1 MSTHRKPWR
10 AWAVLIGLNV
20 LLLVPATLGLD
31 KPAPWLALGLCV
43 DFLVLAAG
51 IAWARRF
58 GVEKPSALAG
68 GALVLALFAFEVMR
82 LIGVFAMGQD
92 PLLYDLGFLLRHMLV
107 LLSDVGTF
115 WDALRILGVVLG
127 LFAVGVGAVVGM
139 FRASEVWAAKA
150 PWLSA
155 LAVVAFGLSF
165 LGRLH
170 PGATRWPARLV
181 LPHMVENL
189 SESWRVYNSVN
200 QTIAQDPYRDLT
212 LDPLSRSPELRV
224 FIVESYGQLIF
235 EQPVSGEPIT
245 QHLRELETALGAQ
258 GWYSVSGRS
267 EAPVSGGRSWIA
279 DASLY
284 SGLKIS
290 YESVF
295 QHLKPSF
302 VQRRTLPSFL
312 SGMGYKTVVVE
323 PKDRAR
329 PGVELENEF
338 GFDETVFYADLDWQG
353 PEWGWGII
361 PDQHTLGWL
370 REKVI
375 EPAEKPLFISFHMVA
390 SHVPWRSPPPL
401 LEDWRELADQPLG
414 QDHIESEEKKNKKKK
429 KAEQETP
436 PSRDEAIKR
445 LGRYQRVAGMQHSG
459 VGGIQDEKL
468 LAYADV
474 VHYDLEA
481 LAQHLQAEGS
491 ERPMLVVIM
500 GDHQPP
506 FLAKRM
512 GFGVPVHVLAT
523 DPALLV
529 EFEARGFVPGM
540 VPPTRDRPEIQHQS
554 LFPALVRSLA
564 RYDGQAPPEL
574 HPDGVM
580 P

>member
-1 MSTHRKPWR
+1 MSSKGMKAWR
-10 AWAVLIGLNV
+10 AWAVLVGLN
-20 LLLVPATLGLD
+20 LLLLLPATLGLD
-31 KPAPWLALGLCV
+31 EPAPWLALGLSV
-43 DFLVLAAG
+43 DFLFLAAG
-51 IAWARRF
+51 VAWARRF
-58 GVEKPSALAG
+58 GVGKPA
-68 GALVLALFAFEVMR
+68 ALVGGILVMALLAFEVMR
-82 LIGVFAMGQD
+82 LVGLFAMGQD
-92 PLLYDLGFLLRHMLV
+92 PLLYDLSFLLRHMVV
-107 LLSDVGTF
+107 LLADVGTTR
-115 WDALRILGVVLG
+115 DTLMVVGVLVG
-127 LFAVGVGAVVGM
+127 LLAAGVGATLGLY
-139 FRASEVWAAKA
+139 RASERWAPKA
-150 PWLSA
+150 TWLSGLA
-155 LAVVAFGLSF
+155 LLAFALSF
-165 LGRLH
+165 LGRLY
-170 PGATRWPARLV
+170 PGATRWPARV
-181 LPHMVENL
+181 ILPHMVENL
-189 SESWRVYNSVN
+189 GESWRVYNSVN
-200 QTIAQDPYRDLT
+200 QTIAKDPYQDLE

-235 EQPVSGEPIT
+235 EEPVSGEPIT
-245 QHLRELETALGAQ
+245 AHLRELETALGAQ
-258 GWYSVSGRS
+258 GWYSVTGRS

-284 SGLKIS
+284 SGMKIS

-302 VQRRTLPSFL
+302 VQRKTLPSFL

-338 GFDETVFYADLDWQG
+338 GFDQTVFYADLDWQG

-370 REKVI
+370 RQQVI
-375 EPAEKPLFISFHMVA
+375 EPAEQPLFISFHMVA

-414 QDHIESEEKKNKKKK
+414 EDHLASQKKKK
-429 KAEQETP
+429 KADSKKP
-436 PSRDEAIKR
+436 ASRDEAIKR
-445 LGRYQRVAGMQHSG
+445 LGRYQREAGMQHSG
-459 VGGIQDEKL
+459 VGSIKDEKL

-481 LAQHLQAEGS
+481 LAQHLELEGS
-491 ERPMLVVIM
+491 ERPMLVIIM

-506 FLAKRM
+506 FLSKRM

-523 DPALLV
+523 DPALLA

-540 VPPTRDRPEIQHQS
+540 VPPMRDRPEIQHQS
-554 LFPALVRSLA
+554 LFPAVVRSLA
-564 RYDGQAPPEL
+564 RYDSQALPEL

>member
-1 MSTHRKPWR
+1 MSVPKKPWR
-10 AWAVLIGLNV
+10 AWAVLLFLNV
-20 LLLVPATLGLD
+20 LVLVPATLGLD
-31 KPAPWLALGLCV
+31 EPAPWLALGLCV

-58 GVEKPSALAG
+58 GTGKPAAVFG
-68 GALVLALFAFEVMR
+68 GVLVLALLAFEVMR

-92 PLLYDLGFLLRHMLV
+92 PLLYDLGFLLRHMVV
-107 LLSDVGTF
+107 LLSDVGTAR
-115 WDALRILGVVLG
+115 DAAVVVGVLVG
-127 LFAVGVGAVVGM
+127 LLTAGVGAAVGM
-139 FRASEVWAAKA
+139 YRASEVWAAKA

-155 LAVVAFGLSF
+155 LAVLAFALSF

-170 PGATRWPARLV
+170 PGATRWPARLI

-189 SESWRVYNSVN
+189 GESWRVYHSVN
-200 QTIAQDPYRDLT
+200 QTIAQDPYGDLS
-212 LDPLSRSPELRV
+212 LAPLSRSPELRV

-235 EQPVSGEPIT
+235 ERPVSGEPIT

-302 VQRRTLPSFL
+302 VLRNTLPSLL
-312 SGMGYKTVVVE
+312 SGLGYKTVVVE

-338 GFDETVFYADLDWQG
+338 GFDQTVFYADLDWQG

-375 EPAEKPLFISFHMVA
+375 EPAEQPLFISFHMVA
-390 SHVPWRSPPPL
+390 SHAPWRSPPPL
-401 LEDWRELADQPLG
+401 LENWRELAKQPLG
-414 QDHIESEEKKNKKKK
+414 EDHLESAEKTKKTP
-429 KAEQETP
+429 AEMP

-445 LGRYQRVAGMQHSG
+445 LGRYQREAGMQHSG
-459 VGGIQDEKL
+459 VGSIKDEKL

-481 LAQHLQAEGS
+481 LAQHLEAEGS
-491 ERPMLVVIM
+491 QRPMLVIIM

-529 EFEARGFVPGM
+529 EFEARGFVSGM
-540 VPPTRDRPEIQHQS
+540 VPPMRGKPELQHQS

-564 RYDGQAPPEL
+564 RYDGQAPPKL

>member
-1 MSTHRKPWR
+1 MTSGGGMKAWR
-10 AWAVLIGLNV
+10 AWVVLLCLNV
-20 LLLVPATLGLD
+20 LLLVPATMALD
-31 KPAPWLALGLCV
+31 KPSPWLALGLSV
-43 DFLVLAAG
+43 DFLFLAAG
-51 IAWARRF
+51 VAWARRF
-58 GVEKPSALAG
+58 GAGKPAALLG
-68 GALVLALFAFEVMR
+68 GLLVLALLAFEVMR
-82 LIGVFAMGQD
+82 LVGVYAMGQD
-92 PLLYDLGFLLRHMLV
+92 PLLYDLTFLLRHMMV
-107 LLSDVGTF
+107 LLSDVGTLK
-115 WDALRILGVVLG
+115 DALYVVAVVVGLPAAGV
-127 LFAVGVGAVVGM
+127 FAAVGM
-139 FRASEVWAAKA
+139 YRASETWAPKA
-150 PWLSA
+150 PWLSG
-155 LAVVAFGLSF
+155 LAVLAFGLSF

-170 PGATRWPARLV
+170 PGATRWPSRV
-181 LPHMVENL
+181 ILPHMVENL

-200 QTIAQDPYRDLT
+200 QTIAQDPYQGLQ
-212 LDPLSRSPELRV
+212 LAPLHRSPELRI

-235 EQPVSGEPIT
+235 EESVSGEPIT

-284 SGLKIS
+284 SGMKIS

-302 VQRRTLPSFL
+302 VQRKTLPSFL
-312 SGMGYKTVVVE
+312 SGLGYKTVVVE

-338 GFDETVFYADLDWQG
+338 GFDQTVFYADLDWQG

-361 PDQHTLGWL
+361 PDQYTLGWL
-370 REKVI
+370 REQVI
-375 EPAEKPLFISFHMVA
+375 EPADLPLFISFHMVA

-401 LEDWRELADQPLG
+401 VEDWHALADQPLG
-414 QDHIESEEKKNKKKK
+414 QDHIESAQKKKQ
-429 KAEQETP
+429 ATPDLP

-445 LGRYQRVAGMQHSG
+445 LGRYQREAGMQHSG
-459 VGGIQDEKL
+459 VGSIKDEKL

-481 LAQHLQAEGS
+481 LAQHLESEGS
-491 ERPMLVVIM
+491 ERPMLVIIM

-540 VPPTRDRPEIQHQS
+540 VPPTRERPEIQHQS
-554 LFPALVRSLA
+554 LFPAVVRSLA

-574 HPDGVM
+574 HPNGVM

>member
-1 MSTHRKPWR
+1 MSIPKKPWR
-10 AWAVLIGLNV
+10 AWAVLLVLNV
-20 LLLVPATLGLD
+20 LVLVPATLGLD
-31 KPAPWLALGLCV
+31 APAPWLALGLCV

-51 IAWARRF
+51 IAWARRVGAGKPAAVLG
-58 GVEKPSALAG
+58 GV
-68 GALVLALFAFEVMR
+68 LVLALLAFEVMR

-92 PLLYDLGFLLRHMLV
+92 PLLYDLGFLLRHMVV
-107 LLSDVGTF
+107 LLSDVGTAR
-115 WDALRILGVVLG
+115 DAAVVVGVLVG
-127 LFAVGVGAVVGM
+127 LLTAGVGAAVGM
-139 FRASEVWAAKA
+139 YRASEVWAVKA

-155 LAVVAFGLSF
+155 LAVLAFALSF

-170 PGATRWPARLV
+170 PGATRWPARLI

-189 SESWRVYNSVN
+189 GESWRVYHSVN
-200 QTIAQDPYRDLT
+200 QTIAQDPYGDLS
-212 LDPLSRSPELRV
+212 LAPLSRSPELRV

-235 EQPVSGEPIT
+235 ERPVSGEPIT

-302 VQRRTLPSFL
+302 VQRNTLPSLL
-312 SGMGYKTVVVE
+312 SDLGYKTVVVE

-338 GFDETVFYADLDWQG
+338 GFDQTVFYADLDWQG

-375 EPAEKPLFISFHMVA
+375 EPAEQPLFISFHMVA
-390 SHVPWRSPPPL
+390 SHAPWRSPPPL
-401 LEDWRELADQPLG
+401 LENWRELAKQPLG
-414 QDHIESEEKKNKKKK
+414 EDHLESAEKKKK
-429 KAEQETP
+429 KATPEMP

-445 LGRYQRVAGMQHSG
+445 LGRYQREAGMQHSG
-459 VGGIQDEKL
+459 VGSIKDEKL

-481 LAQHLQAEGS
+481 LAQHLEAEGS
-491 ERPMLVVIM
+491 QRPMLVIIM

-529 EFEARGFVPGM
+529 EFEARGFVSGM
-540 VPPTRDRPEIQHQS
+540 VPPMRGPPELQHQS

-564 RYDGQAPPEL
+564 RYDGQAPPKL